1 VSHVVI
7 VGSMAVGKTT
17 VGRALAA
24 RLGRPFRDSDA
35 DLSATRGLTGRAL
48 AEHEGVDALH
58 RWEAQ
63 DLLAEL
69 AATEPAVV
77 AAAASVVDD
86 AACLAALRDPF
97 VVWLRAPAAVL
108 ARRMAGNSGAD
119 DHRRPVG
126 DAAAVAALEAE
137 RARRFGAVADLT
149 VDTVTNGTPRSA
161 EAIVADIVEALP
173 ATTA

>member
-1 VSHVVI
+1 
-7 VGSMAVGKTT
+7 MAVGKTT
-17 VGRALAA
+17 VGRALAD

-35 DLSATRGLTGRAL
+35 DLAATRGLTGRTL
-48 AEHEGVDALH
+48 AQREGVDALH

-63 DLLAEL
+63 DLLDAL
-69 AATEPAVV
+69 AGSEPVVV

-97 VVWLRAPAAVL
+97 VVWLRAPATL
-108 ARRMAGNSGAD
+108 LSRRMAGGSGAD

-126 DAAAVAALEAE
+126 DTLAVAALEAE

-149 VDTVTNGTPRSA
+149 VDTVTKGTARSPD
-161 EAIVADIVEALP
+161 AIVAAIVEAFR
-173 ATTA
+173 ATPG